1 MKLSHLIAQ
10 ALWAAQYNP
19 TNPARYV
26 RVALKLS
33 TKRNGA
39 CGWARELLGL

>member
-10 ALWAAQYNP
+10 ALWAASYEPQQI
-19 TNPARYV
+19 ARHH
-26 RVALKLS
+26 RICMKLT
-33 TKRNGA
+33 TKKNGA